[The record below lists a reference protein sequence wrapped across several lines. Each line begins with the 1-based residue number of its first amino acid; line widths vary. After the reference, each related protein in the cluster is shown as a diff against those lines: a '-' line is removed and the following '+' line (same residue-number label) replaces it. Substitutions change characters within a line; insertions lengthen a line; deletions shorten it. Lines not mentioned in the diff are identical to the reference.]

1 MCMERVQDIHM
12 PKTVIHWMLSIFP
25 FQPTI
30 KTNESERY
38 IIPRKTYMRRSR
50 HVQTRGDSIKDT
62 LQRSNYFGYSAST
75 MHQSR
80 ERSREYFFVT
90 TLMCDT
96 TSTKYKSDPTQCRY
110 LIKIKLLK
118 K

>member
-1 MCMERVQDIHM
+1 MCIEPVQDIHM
-12 PKTVIHWMLSIFP
+12 PKTAIYWMLSRFP

-30 KTNESERY
+30 QTNESERY

-50 HVQTRGDSIKDT
+50 HVQSRGDSIKDT

-80 ERSREYFFVT
+80 TAKDPENIFFG
-90 TLMCDT
+90 T
-96 TSTKYKSDPTQCRY
+96 TSTEYKSDPTQCRY

-118 K
+118 N